1 MRTHQSGTVLTEAVR
16 QGCMRLVF
24 QCSWDAVAVM
34 DHHGTLLEVNES
46 FLRLVGYDRDELLGT
61 RVQDLELWEDLGP
74 HPDLSDALAGRDS
87 AESVEILFRSRAG
100 TLRSA
105 QVSFRNFEIESRR
118 WIVFLGRDISEQKEA
133 EAALHVSLESLI
145 SINDHRKRLLSHLVS
160 AHEEERRQV
169 SGEIDEDTMQ
179 AISSVAMNLTY
190 LRRSLVDPDQV
201 RQIARTEAR
210 VKTAL
215 SRLRNLAF
223 DLRPPALETSGL
235 ADAIREYLSLRVA
248 EAGVEWNL
256 ENRASRRPPV
266 ETQLVLYRIAQ
277 EALSNV
283 LKHAEATRVEVV
295 LDERDSGFT
304 LTVADDGI
312 GCVAGPDESEPVHL
326 GIACMNE
333 RAELA
338 GGWCRLASTPGRGTI
353 VECWVP
359 SADWSLFPD
368 DDGEDD
374 PEGEGSADGLG
385 SIWSRAEEMVS

>member
-1 MRTHQSGTVLTEAVR
+1 VLTQQSGTTLTDAVR
-16 QGCMRLVF
+16 QGCMQLVF
-24 QCSWDAVAVM
+24 QSSWDAFAVM

-46 FLRLVGYDRDELLGT
+46 FLRLVGYERDELLGT
-61 RVQDLELWEDLGP
+61 RVQDLELWEDLGH
-74 HPDLSDALAGRDS
+74 HPELSDALAGRDS
-87 AESVEILFRSRAG
+87 AEAEILFRSRAG

-105 QVSFRNFEIESRR
+105 QISLRNFEMESRR

-179 AISSVAMNLTY
+179 AISSVAMNLSY

-235 ADAIREYLSLRVA
+235 ADAIHEYLSLRVA
-248 EAGVEWNL
+248 EAGIEWSL

-295 LDERDSGFT
+295 VDERDGGFT

-312 GCVAGPDESEPVHL
+312 GCVAGSDENEPIRL

-338 GGWCRLASTPGRGTI
+338 GGWCRLESTPGRGTI

-368 DDGEDD
+368 DHGQDG
-374 PEGEGSADGLG
+374 PEGEGGADGLG

>member
-1 MRTHQSGTVLTEAVR
+1 MSDPVW
-16 QGCMRLVF
+16 QGCLRLIF
-24 QCSWDAVAVM
+24 QCSWDAIAVL
-34 DHHGTLLEVNES
+34 DRHGNVLEANES
-46 FLRLVGYDRDELLGT
+46 FVRLVGHERDELLGK
-61 RVQDLELWEDLGP
+61 RIQDLELWEDLGR
-74 HPDLSDALAGRDS
+74 HSELSGALAGGDA

-100 TLRSA
+100 TLHSA
-105 QVSFRNFEIESRR
+105 QISLRNIEIESQR
-118 WIVFLGRDISEQKEA
+118 WMVFLGRDISEQKEA

-145 SINDHRKRLLSHLVS
+145 SINAHRKRLLAHLVS
-160 AHEEERRQV
+160 AHEEERRQI
-169 SGEIDEDTMQ
+169 SGEIDEDTLQ

-201 RQIARTEAR
+201 RQLAGTEAR

-223 DLRPPALETSGL
+223 DLRPPALENSGL
-235 ADAIREYLSLRVA
+235 AEAIREYLSLRVA
-248 EAGVEWNL
+248 EAGVEWSL

-283 LKHAEATRVEVV
+283 LKHAEARTVEVL
-295 LDERDSGFT
+295 LDEQDSGFT
-304 LTVADDGI
+304 LTVTDDGV
-312 GCVAGPDESEPVHL
+312 GGAADGDETRATCL

-338 GGWCRLASTPGRGTI
+338 GGWCRLESTPGRGTI
-353 VECWVP
+353 VQCWVP

-368 DDGEDD
+368 DNEDD
-374 PEGEGSADGLG
+374 LDGDGVADGVG
-385 SIWSRAEEMVS
+385 SIWTRAEEMVS